1 MTRKKSEDAVSP
13 VIGVMLMLVV
23 VIIIAAVVTV
33 FATGT
38 VAETEVAQIAKLDV
52 KIISDQPIGGQESI
66 QKREAEYHHN
76 GYVPTMHLTHVSG
89 DSLNTE
95 NLKLSFSWDC
105 NNPTCSV
112 KHHTSTYQPGE
123 GEKIGPGTVSLFG
136 DKAFPPT
143 GYGETA
149 EPLYINHGD
158 SGGGFFGNHV
168 LKRGEVMIAFDKH
181 LLVPTEGAKQ
191 AGNPAMDVL
200 FNNGKVITE
209 YDETKTTTEK
219 VFVGGTPGA
228 TYFVTNGEIHSPDS
242 TCSFATGS
250 QKDAVFG
257 QYVANGFGCGAC
269 ADWSTMTFK
278 AHAPCPYCGE
288 RDTSIAPLVKICPTC
303 EKDVS
308 SVQVPTISEVTTT
321 TIGAGYSAGI
331 MACLTEG
338 TAVKVIITHTPSNK
352 VIYEDRVFVE

>member
-38 VAETEVAQIAKLDV
+38 VAETEVAPIAKLDV

-76 GYVPTMHLTHVSG
+76 GYVPTMHLIHVSG

-136 DKAFPPT
+136 DKAIPPS

-149 EPLYINHGD
+149 EPLYINHGE
-158 SGGGFFGNHV
+158 SSGGFFGNHV

-200 FNNGKVITE
+200 FNNGEVITE
-209 YDETKTTTEK
+209 YDAGRTETQTVT
-219 VFVGGTPGA
+219 TPGNPA
-228 TYFVTNGEIHSPDS
+228 NGHFVTNAEIHDADS
-242 TCSFATGS
+242 TCGYAQGKAAEAYFQMYGNAL
-250 QKDAVFG
+250 F
-257 QYVANGFGCGAC
+257 CMAC
-269 ADWSTMTFK
+269 MDRNTMTGN
-278 AHAPCPYCGE
+278 AYAPCPFCGVTTPTLKFQE
-288 RDTSIAPLVKICPTC
+288 KICPNC
-303 EKDVS
+303 KNDVS
-308 SVQVPTISEVTTT
+308 TATPPRTDTVEQPI
-321 TIGAGYSAGI
+321 IGEGYSAGI

-338 TAVKVIITHTPSNK
+338 TAVEVTITHIPSNK